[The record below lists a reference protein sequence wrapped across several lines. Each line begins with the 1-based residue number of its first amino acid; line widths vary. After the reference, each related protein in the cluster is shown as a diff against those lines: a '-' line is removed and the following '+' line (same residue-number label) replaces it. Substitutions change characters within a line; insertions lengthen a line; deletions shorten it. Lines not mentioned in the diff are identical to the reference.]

1 MNKKIA
7 TLGITVLVLAAAG
20 GAYVY
25 WHAHRAANG
34 QDSAGG
40 AGAPGGSG
48 GKRGPGGDGRP
59 MPVQAQKVVR
69 GDIDI
74 TVEALG
80 TVTARNTA
88 TVKARVSGPLQ
99 EIRFQEGQKVRAGD
113 VLAVIDPR
121 PYQAVLD
128 QAQGQLARDQALLAN
143 ARKDLDRYQTLLK
156 KDSIA
161 SQQVDNQEWL
171 VKQYE
176 GTVLNDQGTVESAR
190 LQLEFTRI
198 TSPIT
203 GRLGLRQVDVGN
215 YVQTSD
221 ANGIVVVTQTQPIFI
236 VFTVPADRLGQIL
249 PRLRKG
255 GKLVVRAYDASG
267 KNLLATGRLASIDN
281 QIDVTTGTVKLK
293 AEFANDDD
301 ALYPNQFVNVKL
313 GVDTLHDALL
323 VPTASIQRGSRGTFV
338 YAVDESGAVHVQD
351 VKLGTSSE
359 TQVAVEGDLK
369 PGTAVVTDGADKLR
383 EGARVTITTP
393 GAALGTRGGKARA
406 GSGAGSGN
414 WPRKSHDGQ
423 AGSTP
428 GASPAPG
435 GAASAPASAP

>member
-7 TLGITVLVLAAAG
+7 TLGLIVLVLAAAG
-20 GAYVY
+20 GGYVY
-25 WHAHRAANG
+25 WHAHQGADNPAA
-34 QDSAGG
+34 AGG
-40 AGAPGGSG
+40 SSAFGASG
-48 GKRGPGGDGRP
+48 GKRGLGGEGRP
-59 MPVQAQKVVR
+59 MPVQAQKAIR
-69 GDIDI
+69 GDIDV
-74 TVEALG
+74 TVDALG
-80 TVTARNTA
+80 TVAARNTA

-99 EIRFQEGQKVRAGD
+99 DIRFQEGQKVRAGD

-121 PYQAVLD
+121 PYQATVD

-143 ARKDLDRYQTLLK
+143 ARKDLERYQTLLA

-161 SQQVDNQEWL
+161 RQQVDNQEWL

-176 GTVLNDQGTVESAR
+176 GTVLNDQGTLDSAR

-203 GRLGLRQVDVGN
+203 GRLGLRQVDIGN

-249 PRLRKG
+249 PRVRKG
-255 GKLVVRAYDASG
+255 GKLVVKAYDAGG
-267 KNLLATGRLASIDN
+267 KTLLATGRLASIDN
-281 QIDVTTGTVKLK
+281 QIDTTTGTVKLK

-313 GVDTLHDALL
+313 GVDTLHNALL

-338 YAVDESGAVHVQD
+338 YAVDDAGTVHVQP
-351 VKLGTSSE
+351 VKLGASSD
-359 TQVAVEGDLK
+359 TQVAVDSELQ

-393 GAALGTRGGKARA
+393 GAAIAGQGAKGRRA
-406 GSGAGSGN
+406 
-414 WPRKSHDGQ
+414 
-423 AGSTP
+423 
-428 GASPAPG
+428 
-435 GAASAPASAP
+435 AASAPASAP